1 MKRIFDDTFKT
12 LLFLF
17 VLGLFTLSSGSAT
30 NILWNGTLWA
40 IIDEENGNY
49 YLTTI
54 STNGYLT
61 KVPLH
66 LNGTPCGLVWNGSEW
81 LVETFIPDS
90 VVVQTLNGSV
100 LFRLHSYDCSG
111 FAYLNGTYYVPIS
124 ESARMGDCS
133 LVQVSGDGKIKGTV
147 PCGFINGVRVKAVG
161 AGLYLMNCTGIYIY
175 SNGHF
180 ELIQRLENC
189 AEDFDVLNDK
199 ILLCSND
206 FIEHSKNTTRKIL
219 TSCDAI
225 GCNGRECL
233 IVANGTLYSYDGGL
247 RKFKIEKVV
256 NPSSAFKKTIALSVF
271 IAVLAGLLIWRRRSF

>member
-1 MKRIFDDTFKT
+1 MRLIAVPFI
-12 LLFLF
+12 LIIAMVFLPYA
-17 VLGLFTLSSGSAT
+17 GASSFIA
-30 NILWNGTLWA
+30 WNGTSWA
-40 IIDEENGNY
+40 ILNSENGS
-49 YLTTI
+49 YLTLVTPGGHI
-54 STNGYLT
+54 SETLLRT
-61 KVPLH
+61 
-66 LNGTPCGLVWNGSEW
+66 NGTPCGLVWNGSEW

-133 LVQVSGDGKIKGTV
+133 LVQVSGEGKIKGTV

-206 FIEHSKNTTRKIL
+206 FIEPSKNTTRKIL

-233 IVANGTLYSYDGGL
+233 IVANGTLYIYDGGL
-247 RKFKIEKVV
+247 KKLEIKNHTNHSEGTFKKAIVMGAFIALVV
-256 NPSSAFKKTIALSVF
+256 NLLLWKGRSS
-271 IAVLAGLLIWRRRSF
+271 